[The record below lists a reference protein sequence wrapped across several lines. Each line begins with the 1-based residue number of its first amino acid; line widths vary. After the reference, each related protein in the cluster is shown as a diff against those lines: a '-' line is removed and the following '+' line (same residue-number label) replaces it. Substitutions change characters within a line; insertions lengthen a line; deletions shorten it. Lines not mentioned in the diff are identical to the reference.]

1 MKHPSKV
8 LTTIL
13 AAATLW
19 CTAALAAD
27 SITATERGAV
37 AETDRYRAEFRD
49 GTLTSFLNKLTGEEY
64 LDPAVK
70 METVLPHLPS
80 GLATQHAPEEREA
93 ARKLYDS
100 PWGELP
106 KENTWPNQH
115 FVDQASGV
123 SVQVSGTKAELKYT
137 GLTDGTKRFDDETLT
152 LALEIDKKTG
162 DLLVTP
168 EAAAPR
174 GGVYAAGFALA
185 SLAPEVTV
193 EAPIFEGVRLDRHMT
208 PQLNVTFWGSFW
220 DYSFVALNGG
230 KTGAVG
236 FWCQDKETRIHK
248 TLFYLVNNEQLTLS
262 VQALNIPP
270 FKDLKSCNTMTWRLQ
285 AFDKGWW
292 QAVARFR
299 DWRQQNIK
307 FAPRPEWWKQIS
319 GMITG
324 TQGAGGIHIIPVVES
339 MFPGVPLN
347 RVVAW
352 LPDVRKAGFDKNHAD
367 NAPYP
372 EFKADLQLYKQVGM
386 KTITYLIPT
395 IMWGADA
402 QTDREKKGLQFSKE
416 AYTTSPFQE
425 DDKVVHRYFDQNHL
439 GHAGWQ
445 RWMLDWVKEYIQDYG
460 TDGIYHDQSYF
471 APIDNRGL
479 INGMTSPQG
488 YADYFYKA
496 QAENPNSIHATEHL
510 TEINITG
517 ASIGLGCGI
526 HWGTPGYNVN
536 NQIGPQ
542 GSMCWQRIKKA
553 SAINNALHYPNGCLV
568 AFPHMSAFGHGRARF
583 HHGMDQVERRGDFPG
598 YNVYDHFQR
607 LFNIYRKPGERW
619 LVPFELWANDLR
631 LDYLRNWL
639 FVKHALHAT
648 VPQNWERGVLTYFK
662 GAAGEDFR
670 YEELPWG
677 TAFVQ
682 MQDRKRIVHYAR
694 IQEVTRAPGAGTI
707 LGWPC
712 YDAEGPAGL
721 DPSIVYVVEG
731 GISRAPAWFTLPTD
745 AAATVRDGYANE
757 TMAWLE
763 LIPGKDAKAKSID
776 LLLTAPRQPVAVW
789 VDGKAVKPKAKDKQW
804 QIPARTDSVVM
815 ALLAEPP
822 AGFDALP
829 GNQPLTRIVAEEIRR
844 DLFKPAVFSKDITQ
858 KDGKLSI
865 GKERA
870 NGIYNW
876 SAWLPQ
882 YQTLIPVKAPADGVL
897 HIGPAQL
904 GKPFDQ
910 NVPTFLAVRVN
921 GKEVKLGEN
930 GIDLPMKA
938 GEVAVLSVAASA
950 DVTCTVTWK

>member
-1 MKHPSKV
+1 MKHPSKA
-8 LTTIL
+8 LTTVL
-13 AAATLW
+13 AAASLW
-19 CTAALAAD
+19 CGAARAD
-27 SITATERGAV
+27 NAITPTERGAI

-49 GTLTSFLNKLTGEEY
+49 GALASFLNKLTGEEY
-64 LDPAVK
+64 LDPAAK
-70 METVLPHLPS
+70 MQGILPHLPS
-80 GLATQHAPEEREA
+80 GLGTQSAPAELEA

-106 KENTWPNQH
+106 IDSTWPNQH
-115 FVDQASGV
+115 YPDQESGFR
-123 SVQVSGTKAELKYT
+123 VQGSGLKAELTYT
-137 GLTDGTKRFDDETLT
+137 GLTDGKQRFDDETFT
-152 LALEIDKKTG
+152 LALEIDQDTG

-168 EAAAPR
+168 AAAAPR
-174 GGVYAAGFALA
+174 GGVYGAGFALA
-185 SLAPEVTV
+185 SLAPAVTV
-193 EAPIFEGVRLDRHMT
+193 EAPIFEGVRLDRHME
-208 PQLNVTFWGSFW
+208 PKLNVTFWGSYW
-220 DYSFVALNGG
+220 DYSFVALNGEQA
-230 KTGAVG
+230 GAVG
-236 FWCQDKETRIHK
+236 LWCQDKETRFHK
-248 TLFYLVNNEQLTLS
+248 TLFYLVDGDRLTLS

-270 FKDLKSCNTMTWRLQ
+270 FKELKSCNTMTWRLQ
-285 AFDKGWW
+285 AFDQGWW
-292 QAVARFR
+292 QAAARFR

-307 FAPRPEWWKQIS
+307 FAKRPEWGQQIA

-324 TQGAGGIHIIPVVES
+324 TQGAGGVHIIPYVES
-339 MFPGVPLN
+339 LFPGVPAS

-352 LPDVRKAGFDKNHAD
+352 LPDVRAAGFDKNHA
-367 NAPYP
+367 NNTPYP
-372 EFKADLQLYKQVGM
+372 TFKEDLQLYKQAGI

-402 QTDREKKGLQFSKE
+402 QADREKTGLQFSKE

-425 DDKVVHRYFDQNHL
+425 NDKVEHRYFDQNHL

-460 TDGIYHDQSYF
+460 TDGIYHDQAYF
-471 APIDNRGL
+471 NPIDNRGL
-479 INGMTSPQG
+479 INGMTGPQG
-488 YADYFYKA
+488 YVDYFYKA

-510 TEINITG
+510 TEINISG
-517 ASIGLGCGI
+517 AAIGLGCGI
-526 HWGTPGYNVN
+526 HWGTPGYNATGK
-536 NQIGPQ
+536 IGPP
-542 GSMCWQRIKKA
+542 GSMGWQRIKKA

-568 AFPHMSAFGHGRARF
+568 AFPHMSSWGHGRARF

-598 YNVYDHFQR
+598 YNVWEHGGR
-607 LFNIYRKPGERW
+607 LFDFYGKPGEKWR
-619 LVPFELWANDLR
+619 VPFELWANDLR

-639 FVKHALHAT
+639 FVKHALRASF
-648 VPQNWERGVLTYFK
+648 PENWKHGVLSCFN

-682 MQDRKRIVHYAR
+682 IQDGKRIVHYAR

-712 YDAEGPAGL
+712 YDADGPTGL
-721 DPSIVYVVEG
+721 DPAIVYVVEG
-731 GISRAPAWFTLPTD
+731 ALPRPAAWFSLPAD

-757 TMAWLE
+757 TLAWLE
-763 LIPGKDAKAKSID
+763 LTPANGEKARNID
-776 LLLTAPRQPVAVW
+776 LWLTAGREPLAVW
-789 VDGKAVKPKAKDKQW
+789 VDGKRVKPKMDKMW
-804 QIPARTDSVVM
+804 KIPARTDSIVV

-844 DLFKPAVFSKDITQ
+844 DLFQPVVFSKDIAQ
-858 KDGKLSI
+858 KDGKLTI
-865 GKERA
+865 GQERA
-870 NGIYNW
+870 KGFYNHH
-876 SAWLPQ
+876 AWLPQ

-910 NVPTFLAVRVN
+910 NVPAFLAWRVN
-921 GKEVKLGEN
+921 GKEVKPGEN
-930 GIDLPMKA
+930 GIELSMKA

-950 DVTCTVTWK
+950 DVSCTVAWK